1 MRADRSHEV
10 RLSRVY
16 FVADRRFTNR
26 VGKMKFFR
34 YPLSKYF
41 PKSALRAETLVKE
54 AEEEFEEDFGQ
65 GVE

>member
-1 MRADRSHEV
+1 
-10 RLSRVY
+10 
-16 FVADRRFTNR
+16 
-26 VGKMKFFR
+26 MKFFR